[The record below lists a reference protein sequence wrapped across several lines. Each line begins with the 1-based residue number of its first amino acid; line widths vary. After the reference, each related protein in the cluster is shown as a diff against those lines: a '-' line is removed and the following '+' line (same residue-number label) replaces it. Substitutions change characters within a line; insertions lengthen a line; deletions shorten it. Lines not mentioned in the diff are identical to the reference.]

1 MNIQQTGN
9 TYTITVELP
18 GLQKEQVDISVAEG
32 VLTISGEFVDTTAP
46 SAPPTF
52 PTPYEE
58 ADGFDM
64 MDESGTL
71 YDETTELEGG
81 VQAMNLNTSTP
92 SGHDGFVLRERRF
105 GPFKRSV
112 RLPTWVNVDTIKATM
127 AHGVLSLVIEK
138 PQEGDKPAKKIS
150 VF

>member
-32 VLTISGEFVDTTAP
+32 VLTISGEF
-46 SAPPTF
+46 
-52 PTPYEE
+52 
-58 ADGFDM
+58 
-64 MDESGTL
+64 
-71 YDETTELEGG
+71 
-81 VQAMNLNTSTP
+81 AMNLNTSTP